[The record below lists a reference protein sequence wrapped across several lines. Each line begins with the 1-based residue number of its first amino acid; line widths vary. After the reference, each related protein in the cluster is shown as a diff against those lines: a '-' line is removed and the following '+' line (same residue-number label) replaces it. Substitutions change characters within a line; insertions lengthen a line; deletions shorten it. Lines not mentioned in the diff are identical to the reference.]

1 MNVLMISRDS
11 LFTDAGGD
19 TVQLTST
26 AKYLREL
33 GVNVDIKLSKDV
45 TDFANYDLV
54 HFFNIIRPAD
64 IIVHADKLKI
74 PYVISTIYV
83 EYNELEKVLRK
94 GLLKILFNL
103 LTPDTIEYM
112 KCVARWLK
120 KGDKIR
126 SKYYLFGGH
135 RRSVIKSLN
144 GAALLLPNSHSEYN
158 RLSNFYK
165 VKRPYTV
172 IPNAIDT
179 EIFNTLTVHADKK
192 YENTVVCIGR
202 IEVRKNQLKLIES
215 MKSLPYR
222 LVLIGK
228 GAPNQPDYYNECR
241 NTAGS
246 NVEFIDF
253 LEQHKIASILKAAKV
268 HVLPSWFETTGLVS
282 LEAAVMGCNI
292 VVTHKGDQSEYFE
305 KYAYFCDPADT
316 GSIRNAV
323 RQAFEGPK
331 SNEFRDKILNEYTWK
346 IAAEK
351 TLEAYKTILK

>member
-1 MNVLMISRDS
+1 MISRDS

-33 GVNVDIKLSKDV
+33 GVRVDIKLSKDV
-45 TDFANYDLV
+45 VDFTKYDIV

-64 IIVHADKLKI
+64 IIVHTSKIKI

-83 EYNELEKVLRK
+83 DYSELEKKLRK
-94 GLLKILFNL
+94 GFLKLMFNILK
-103 LTPDTIEYM
+103 PDSIEYI

-126 SKYYLFGGH
+126 SKYYLLGGH
-135 RRSVIKSLN
+135 RRSAIKALK
-144 GAALLLPNSHSEYN
+144 GAALILPNSDSEYY
-158 RLSNFYK
+158 RLTNTYK
-165 VKRPYTV
+165 IERPYVV

-179 EIFNTLTVHADKK
+179 EIFNPLAVDADNK
-192 YENTVVCIGR
+192 YENAVVCIGR
-202 IEVRKNQLKLIES
+202 IEVRKNQLKLIEAVN
-215 MKSLPYR
+215 SLPYR

-241 NTAGS
+241 VCAGS

-253 LEQHKIASILKAAKV
+253 LEQKKIASILKAAKV

-282 LEAAVMGCNI
+282 LEAAIMGCNI
-292 VVTHKGDQSEYFE
+292 VVTRKGDQSEYFD

-316 GSIRNAV
+316 ESIRNAV
-323 RQAFEGPK
+323 KQAFEGPK
-331 SNEFRDKILNEYTWK
+331 SNEFRDKILNKYTWK